1 MPEFGQQNNFG
12 EIQRPAGTAILPDDF
27 IEEASSFG
35 SVEEL
40 GKYLDEFIPVM
51 MRRAVADR
59 DESNKLSRGFY
70 AIRKERTWAI
80 KKRR

>member
-12 EIQRPAGTAILPDDF
+12 EIQRPQGTAFLTDEF

-59 DESNKLSRGFY
+59 DESNKLSS
-70 AIRKERTWAI
+70 TTLS
-80 KKRR
+80 KR